1 MYLYF
6 LARVVSFEQL
16 TAADSFR
23 KINEQ
28 KNQMKSKN
36 KIALPSLKAN
46 KLLQLQDQ
54 ETKTW
59 RKRAILSSNSLATRN
74 CYSVARNELRVL
86 ACDEFP
92 ISNMLG
98 IRRQKMDWSWRWNVA
113 STSNNRSFV
122 SCLSNR
128 NTPPPHTQYPE
139 LPSPDIDI
147 SIKKWAVSI
156 DQWILFI
163 CL

>member
-1 MYLYF
+1 
-6 LARVVSFEQL
+6 
-16 TAADSFR
+16 
-23 KINEQ
+23 
-28 KNQMKSKN
+28 MKSKN

-98 IRRQKMDWSWRWNVA
+98 IRRQKMD
-113 STSNNRSFV
+113 
-122 SCLSNR
+122 
-128 NTPPPHTQYPE
+128 
-139 LPSPDIDI
+139 
-147 SIKKWAVSI
+147 
-156 DQWILFI
+156 
-163 CL
+163 